1 MGKIY
6 AILLFPLLFFGTSKK
21 LKNSEISKGLERNII
36 INTLGTNP
44 DLCNCN
50 KRKPITITSNT
61 AETDYQIKL
70 DIDFSTGME
79 TDFSD
84 IRFTDADETT
94 EISFWIEEFTTS
106 DDATVWVKV
115 PSIPNGTKTIYMYY
129 DDCDS
134 SNTSNPNN
142 TFVFYDDMSSISGW
156 NTYGTGNV
164 SSTTTGGESTI
175 SKTNNCDP
183 NGGWKSIGTTI
194 TDFRLITREIRTSAG
209 NNNSCGLNRYGLEN
223 SSFNGYNIN
232 RDARGGNR
240 GFGLEARTGGS
251 GNNSSRSNRSQPID
265 NWVRTELIRCCS
277 NNTVTAQLYDDNRNT
292 VGASI
297 TSTMPNNRN
306 YCGFDRVTIRGG
318 HNYHVDFMAVA
329 KSSCGT
335 ITTSIGVDDGFADL
349 SLIKTVNTALPKVGS
364 NITYT
369 LKVSNSG
376 PLCATGVRVEDVL
389 PSGLTF
395 VSASTPTNTT
405 YDNSTGIWDL
415 SNINILSGESVELQI
430 TATITSPGI
439 ITNSAKIID
448 SDKLDS
454 DSDPS
459 N

>member
-6 AILLFPLLFFGTSKK
+6 TTLVLLTLFFKTSSEV
-21 LKNSEISKGLERNII
+21 KNSKISDKFERKVV

-50 KRKPITITSNT
+50 KRKPIVITSNT
-61 AETDYQIKL
+61 AEIDYQIKL
-70 DIDFSTGME
+70 DVNFSSGME

-84 IRFTDADETT
+84 IRFTDSDETT
-94 EISFWIEEFTTS
+94 EISFWIEEYTAS
-106 DDATVWVKV
+106 DDATVWVKI

-134 SNTSNPNN
+134 SNISNANN
-142 TFVFYDDMSSISGW
+142 TFIFYDDMSSIFGW
-156 NTYGTGNV
+156 NTIGSGNV
-164 SSTTTGGESTI
+164 TATTTTGDNTV
-175 SKTNNCDP
+175 SKTDNCDP

-194 TDFRLITREIRTSAG
+194 TNFRLITREVRTSTG

-240 GFGLEARTGGS
+240 AFGLEARTGGS

-265 NWVRTELIRCCS
+265 NWVRTELTRCCS
-277 NNTVTAQLYDDNRNT
+277 NNTVTAQLYDDNRNA
-292 VGASI
+292 VGALIS
-297 TSTMPNNRN
+297 STMPNNRN
-306 YCGFDRVTIRGG
+306 YCDFDRITLRGG
-318 HNYHVDFMAVA
+318 HDYHVDFMAIA

-335 ITTSIGVDDGFADL
+335 ITASIGADDGFADL
-349 SLIKTVNTALPKVGS
+349 SLIKTVNNALPKVGS

-369 LKVSNSG
+369 LRVFNSG

-395 VSASTPTNTT
+395 VSASAPTGSSYNNT
-405 YDNSTGIWDL
+405 TGIWNL
-415 SNINILSGESVELQI
+415 SSITILSGNFVELQI
-430 TATITSPGI
+430 TATITSSGI